1 MRNLTNVKAR
11 AECRRD
17 LRKAFKDAKIA
28 DGLGDEIPDGAFTY
42 WCNKARD
49 GAIGD
54 YVIYEIIDSDP
65 NARADDAVFLRA
77 ITMSIDVFS
86 TSSFESKKLS
96 DTLERLENALNKHG
110 FEVNQTYEDYEPDT
124 KLYHAVFGAVKTF

>member
-1 MRNLTNVKAR
+1 MKNTTNTNAR

-17 LRKAFKDAKIA
+17 LRRAFKDAKIF

-42 WCNKARD
+42 WYNKSRD
-49 GAIGD
+49 GTIGD
-54 YVIYEIIDSDP
+54 YVIYEITDSDP

-110 FEVNQTYEDYEPDT
+110 FGVNQTYEDYEPDT
-124 KLYHAVFGAVKTF
+124 KLYHAVFRAVKIF